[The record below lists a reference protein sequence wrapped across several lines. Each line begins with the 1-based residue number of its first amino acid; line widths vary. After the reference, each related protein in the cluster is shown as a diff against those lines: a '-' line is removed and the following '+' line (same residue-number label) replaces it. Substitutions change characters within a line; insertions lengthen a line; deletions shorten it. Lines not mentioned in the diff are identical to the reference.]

1 MVFELL
7 ISQVM
12 FKNRSGFSLFE
23 LMVVVAIIGLL
34 TAIVIPAL
42 MRANLLSRQKTC
54 VNNLREIDQAIQQW
68 AMETKAQP
76 TNVVVHTNLIPY
88 LRVLPVCPS
97 VAGGSF
103 VSDYGMTF
111 VQDPPF
117 CVANNGLGGSPHVFI
132 PSPPPPTTSGPK
144 TPAPEIKS
152 RRQSRNRTD

>member
-7 ISQVM
+7 IAQVM

-34 TAIVIPAL
+34 TAIVIPSL

-76 TNVVVHTNLIPY
+76 TDVVVHTNLIPF

-97 VAGGSF
+97 VNGGSF

-111 VQDPPF
+111 VQDPPY
-117 CVANNGLGGSPHVFI
+117 CVSNNALGGTPHVFI
-132 PSPPPPTTSGPK
+132 PSPPPTKSGPK
-144 TPAPEIKS
+144 TPAPETKQP
-152 RRQSRNRTD
+152 RRQPPTRTD